1 MKPLTVYQNWKAR
14 LRLIESW
21 QIAPTDVV
29 LEIGS
34 GHNPSPRADVLCERF
49 LSDGAERHD
58 QLPRIDRPFV
68 VGDIFELPFAD
79 KSFDFVICAHVLEHL
94 DDPAKAA
101 AELSRVARR
110 GYVETPSSVNEK
122 LISYDFHR
130 WYITE
135 SDGVMHFRPKLRPVH
150 DPELAAW
157 MGRLARVVPDFEDT
171 FFRNLHALGNVVG
184 IVFEDELKVS
194 VEPKPA
200 DAAEWDVV
208 AAEDGESEGEDAIL
222 RRAVEQARHPQG
234 AADRIYRWITNRQ
247 RKHSRA
253 QVDLWS
259 RVACPACRG
268 PLSPAEGTATCKAG
282 HSFRVVKAGDMEI
295 PILVAPQS

>member
-1 MKPLTVYQNWKAR
+1 MNPLTVYQNWKAR
-14 LRLIESW
+14 LGLIESW

-34 GHNPSPRADVLCERF
+34 GHNPNPRADVLCERF

-94 DDPAKAA
+94 HDPAKAA

-122 LISYDFHR
+122 LISYAFHR

-135 SDGVMHFRPKLRPVH
+135 VDGVMHFRPKDRPIH
-150 DPELAAW
+150 DPELGEW
-157 MGRLARVVPDFEDT
+157 MGRLAKVVPNFGDI
-171 FFRNLHALGNVVG
+171 FFRNTHALGNVVG
-184 IVFEDELKVS
+184 VVFEDELRIQVDP
-194 VEPKPA
+194 VP
-200 DAAEWDVV
+200 DGTTDWDVV
-208 AAEDGESEGEDAIL
+208 AAVEGARTDDEAVL
-222 RRAVEQARHPQG
+222 RRAVANAKHPSG
-234 AADRIYRWITNRQ
+234 AADRIYRSITARQ
-247 RKHSRA
+247 RRQSHSR
-253 QVDLWS
+253 VDLWS
-259 RVACPACRG
+259 RIACPQCRA
-268 PLSPAEGTATCKAG
+268 PLGRGEGEAVCSAG
-282 HSFRVVKAGDMEI
+282 HRYSVVDAGEMEI
-295 PILVAPQS
+295 PILVTSGS